1 MSAIDGASFAGF
13 RLSLTSGNGSKV
25 DANIGGRVVD
35 GGLGGELGGV
45 NFRAGAEELA
55 AEVSDPRGLLNGAA
69 FGGIGCC
76 AEGDVCTG

>member
-1 MSAIDGASFAGF
+1 MS
-13 RLSLTSGNGSKV
+13 LMSGNGSKV

-45 NFRAGAEELA
+45 NFRDGAEELA
-55 AEVSDPRGLLNGAA
+55 AAVSASLGLLSGAA
-69 FGGIGCC
+69 FGGIGSC

>member
-1 MSAIDGASFAGF
+1 MSARDGASFAGF
-13 RLSLTSGNGSKV
+13 KLSLRSGIGSKV

-45 NFRAGAEELA
+45 SFRAGAEELA
-55 AEVSDPRGLLNGAA
+55 AEVSNSRGLLSGAA
-69 FGGIGCC
+69 FGGIGSC